1 MEIGES
7 ECVQSCRLTTRVGP
21 WYQVKTETK
30 DGNAYAEPR
39 NHLSVPSLSES
50 EEIACL
56 YSNSTVCLSICVPY
70 GGRSELRPE
79 SGGGG
84 GLSVVSTGRPD
95 EGKGVRR
102 DQALNGSL
110 CERA

>member
-1 MEIGES
+1 MEIGECK
-7 ECVQSCRLTTRVGP
+7 CVQGCGLTARVCP
-21 WYQVKTETK
+21 SHQVRTEET
-30 DGNAYAEPR
+30 DGDAYVEPR
-39 NHLSVPSLSES
+39 NHLSVPNLSES

-70 GGRSELRPE
+70 GGRRELRPE

-84 GLSVVSTGRPD
+84 GLRVVSTGRPD

-102 DQALNGSL
+102 DQALNGGL
-110 CERA
+110 